1 LEKQRFEFDN
11 MNQSILYVAI
21 KTRMMKCYGPY

>member
-1 LEKQRFEFDN
+1 

-21 KTRMMKCYGPY
+21 KTRMTKCYGPY